1 MSIRPNQFRRDHP
14 WTRFVL
20 LNSSAGP
27 VPSQAKVTHSLTLS
41 LKKIILSLTIIK
53 SLTTRPAKQSNT
65 SSVEVSVLLHV
76 HSWIF
81 FLRITLMS
89 GLLLLVTGRALLM
102 SPKGRNASRDGLV

>member
-1 MSIRPNQFRRDHP
+1 MDMQPKSTN
-14 WTRFVL
+14 
-20 LNSSAGP
+20 
-27 VPSQAKVTHSLTLS
+27 LS
-41 LKKIILSLTIIK
+41 
-53 SLTTRPAKQSNT
+53 TRPAKQRNT

-76 HSWIF
+76 LDFFFF

>member
-1 MSIRPNQFRRDHP
+1 MD
-14 WTRFVL
+14 
-20 LNSSAGP
+20 SSG
-27 VPSQAKVTHSLTLS
+27 
-41 LKKIILSLTIIK
+41 
-53 SLTTRPAKQSNT
+53 LTTRPAKQSNT

-76 HSWIF
+76 LDLFSL

>member
-1 MSIRPNQFRRDHP
+1 MDMQPKSTN
-14 WTRFVL
+14 
-20 LNSSAGP
+20 
-27 VPSQAKVTHSLTLS
+27 LS
-41 LKKIILSLTIIK
+41 
-53 SLTTRPAKQSNT
+53 TRPAKQSNT

-76 HSWIF
+76 LDF